1 MTNGCVAG
9 FFCEYVG
16 LLNRG
21 QAVNLLDHLEKRYRR
36 FAIPHIT
43 RYIVLGQ
50 VLAYI
55 FIAIERIDPAQ
66 MLFVPKL
73 VLDGQLW
80 RLITFVL
87 IPPMRTHP
95 IFIFFALYLFY
106 LMGSALESH
115 WGAFRYNVYLLIAY
129 VSTVVFA
136 FFTPGYAATNVF
148 IGGSVFL
155 AFAFLYPDFQLY
167 IMFILPVRIK
177 WLAMLTWAGY
187 FFTVIFGGWSGRF
200 MVLASILNFLVFF
213 GADVVRKAK
222 HGRRQM
228 ARQATRYATKDKP
241 QHCCMVCGITEKSQ
255 DKPEFRYCNICQ
267 PTACYCTEHLERHEH
282 ICDS

>member
-1 MTNGCVAG
+1 M
-9 FFCEYVG
+9 
-16 LLNRG
+16 
-21 QAVNLLDHLEKRYRR
+21 NLLDHIEKRYRR
-36 FAIPHIT
+36 FAVPHIT

-50 VLAYI
+50 VAAYI
-55 FIAIERIDPAQ
+55 FIAMEQIDSAQ
-66 MLFVPKL
+66 MLLVPKL
-73 VLDGQLW
+73 VLEGQIW

-87 IPPMRTHP
+87 KPPFDDP
-95 IFIFFALYLFY
+95 IGIFFALYLFY

-129 VSTVVFA
+129 VTTVVFA

-167 IMFILPVRIK
+167 IMFILPVKIK
-177 WLAMLTWAGY
+177 WLAMVTWAGY

-222 HGRRQM
+222 HGKRQM
-228 ARQATRYATKDKP
+228 ARQATRCATKDKP
-241 QHCCMVCGITEKSQ
+241 RHCCKVCGVTERSP

-267 PTACYCTEHLERHEH
+267 PTTCYCTEHLEGHEH
-282 ICDS
+282 ICDP